1 MRISYLLLFLVAC
14 SGHDKDP
21 LKNTKKLVKKGHTSL
36 YQNGAFKVPH
46 TKIKLVPPGPE
57 PLELAKELSGTRA
70 KASFLKYVS
79 EASEA
84 SLVIWDGT
92 KKSYQF
98 SRELDKDL
106 ERELSKIGPS
116 MQKASKVILSKSF
129 ATSRSLVGSTWST
142 AGDIY
147 QQSAAAGIIIK
158 KEFKK
163 ASDSFVKNFVIIPK
177 KQTEVKPEVS
187 FDDFVQN
194 FETSNEFRKQL
205 SGPMAYLISDSVQN
219 YSKNIRESFNN
230 SQKDFNNADP
240 AAGYTLAS
248 LQAMIW
254 VLKGVVFDG
263 VVIPVGKISAGAVGY
278 TLANGVAYPVLLFS
292 KNGIT
297 SSQYAVEVVGH
308 SVGNFYEV
316 IAPSL
321 QTGLAAVIG
330 TGINTTGAVIG
341 NSVQYIGAP
350 VAAGGTVI
358 AGAASGAALSVG
370 GGVLSGATMA
380 GSGVMTV
387 SSKVLPKTVSAVTLV
402 GGVTAYTIK
411 GTAEVA
417 YEVGMATTVPT
428 GQVLGGGL
436 TLSYGL
442 LSHLSAHTVLA
453 VADASY
459 LVLSMEG
466 PKWVV
471 YGVKGLVSDGDYAQG
486 TVLDLE
492 KMKKDGE
499 EFYKVPASDEE
510 IKKIV
515 EEFTAS

>member
-1 MRISYLLLFLVAC
+1 MRISFILLLLVAC

-21 LKNTKKLVKKGHTSL
+21 LKNTKKLVKEGHTSL

-57 PLELAKELSGTRA
+57 PLELAKELSGTKAR
-70 KASFLKYVS
+70 ASFLKYLS
-79 EASEA
+79 EASDA
-84 SLVIWDGT
+84 SVVIWDGT
-92 KKSYQF
+92 KKSYKF
-98 SRELDKDL
+98 SRELDQDL
-106 ERELSKIGPS
+106 ERELSKIGPL
-116 MQKASKVILSKSF
+116 MQKSSKIILSKSF
-129 ATSRSLVGSTWST
+129 ATGRSLVGGSWNVAGDVYQESAT
-142 AGDIY
+142 AGK
-147 QQSAAAGIIIK
+147 IIK
-158 KEFKK
+158 KEFKE
-163 ASDSFVKNFVIIPK
+163 ASDAFVKSFVIIPK
-177 KQTEVKPEVS
+177 KQTEAKPDVS

-194 FETSNEFRKQL
+194 FKSSNEFRKQL
-205 SGPMAYLISDSVQN
+205 SGQMAYLISDSVQN
-219 YSKNIRESFNN
+219 YSKNIRKSFNN
-230 SQKDFNNADP
+230 SQKDFSNVDP
-240 AAGYTLAS
+240 ATGYTLAS
-248 LQAMIW
+248 LKAMVW
-254 VLKGVVFDG
+254 VLNGLVFDG
-263 VVIPVGKISAGAVGY
+263 VVVPLGKISAGAVGY

-297 SSQYAVEVVGH
+297 STQYAVEVVGY
-308 SVGNFYEV
+308 SAGNFYDV

-321 QTGLAAVIG
+321 QTGLAAIIG
-330 TGINTTGAVIG
+330 SGINTTGAVVG

-350 VAAGGTVI
+350 VAASGTVI
-358 AGAASGAALSVG
+358 AGTATGAALSVG

-387 SSKVLPKTVSAVTLV
+387 SSKVLPKTISTMTLV
-402 GGVTAYTIK
+402 GGTAAYTIK

-471 YGVKGLVSDGDYAQG
+471 YGVKGLVSGGDYAQG

-492 KMKKDGE
+492 KMKDDGE

-510 IKKIV
+510 IKKIL
-515 EEFTAS
+515 EELTAG

>member
-1 MRISYLLLFLVAC
+1 MRISFLLLFLVAC

-21 LKNTKKLVKKGHTSL
+21 LKNTKKLVKDGHTSL
-36 YQNGAFKVPH
+36 YQNGAFKVPY

-70 KASFLKYVS
+70 KASFLKYIS

-84 SLVIWDGT
+84 SVVIWDGT
-92 KKSYQF
+92 KKSYKF
-98 SRELDKDL
+98 SKKLDEDL
-106 ERELSKIGPS
+106 DRELSKIGPS
-116 MQKASKVILSKSF
+116 MRKSSKVILSKSF
-129 ATSRSLVGSTWST
+129 ATGRSLIGGSWNE
-142 AGDIY
+142 ARDIY
-147 QQSAAAGIIIK
+147 RESVDVGKIIK
-158 KEFKK
+158 KDFQK
-163 ASDSFVKNFVIIPK
+163 ASEEFVKSFVIIPK
-177 KQTEVKPEVS
+177 KQTNNAPGVS
-187 FDDFVQN
+187 FNDFVQN
-194 FETSNEFRKQL
+194 FEKSNEYRKKL
-205 SGPMAYLISDSVQN
+205 SDPMAYLISDSVQN
-219 YSKNIRESFNN
+219 YSKNIRQSFNN
-230 SQKDFNNADP
+230 SQEDFSNADP
-240 AAGYTLAS
+240 TTGHTLAS
-248 LQAMIW
+248 LKAAIW

-263 VVIPVGKISAGAVGY
+263 VIMPVGKISAGAIGY
-278 TLANGVAYPVLLFS
+278 TFANGIAYPVLLFS
-292 KNGIT
+292 TNGAT
-297 SSQYAVEVVGH
+297 STQYAVEVIGH
-308 SVGNFYEV
+308 SAGNFYEV
-316 IAPSL
+316 VAPSL
-321 QTGLAAVIG
+321 QTGLAAIIG
-330 TGINTTGAVIG
+330 TGIKTTGSIVG

-350 VAAGGTVI
+350 IAASGTVI
-358 AGAASGAALSVG
+358 AGSVSGAALGIG
-370 GGVLSGATMA
+370 GGVLAGASMA

-387 SSKVLPKTVSAVTLV
+387 SSEVLPKTISTMTLV

-417 YEVGMATTVPT
+417 YEVGMATAVPT

-466 PKWVV
+466 PKWVI
-471 YGVKGLVSDGDYAQG
+471 YAVKGVVSGGDYAQG

-492 KMKKDGE
+492 KMKKNGE

-515 EEFTAS
+515 EELTAS